1 MSASF
6 EILKAFAPL
15 LRYPGDDYLSHV
27 ERALACCAGEKEA
40 KAQLTALRDFVKGRT
55 GWELEEEFTRTFDIN
70 PSITM
75 DIGFHLFG
83 LAYKRGEFLV
93 KMQGALRS
101 VGMQAGTELA
111 DHLPT
116 LLELA
121 AMLPGEEGLQL
132 VEECIAPALK
142 KMLEAVPRTAKGLA
156 LAALALGDYVAA
168 NYRCLGE
175 ADPDLLDE
183 AHDITQG
190 YDYSP
195 GDLDD
200 LHLGVKR
207 HE

>member
-1 MSASF
+1 MAASF

-15 LRYPGDDYLSHV
+15 LRYPSDDYVARV
-27 ERALACCAGEKEA
+27 EQALALCALENETRGS
-40 KAQLTALRDFVKGRT
+40 LTALRDFVKGRT
-55 GWELEEEFTRTFDIN
+55 GWELEEDFTRTFDIN
-70 PSITM
+70 PSVTM
-75 DIGFHLFG
+75 DVGFHLFG

-93 KMQGALRS
+93 KMQGALREA
-101 VGMQAGTELA
+101 GMSAGTELA

-121 AMLPGEEGLQL
+121 AALPADEGLQL

-142 KMLEAVPRTAKGLA
+142 KMLEAVPRDSKGLA

-175 ADPDLLDE
+175 ANPDLLDE

-190 YDYSP
+190 YEYSP

>member
-1 MSASF
+1 MAASF
-6 EILKAFAPL
+6 EILKSLAPL
-15 LRYPGDDYLSHV
+15 LRYPGDDYQARLDS
-27 ERALACCAGEKEA
+27 ALELCTGEKATRDMLAEL
-40 KAQLTALRDFVKGRT
+40 KAFTLGKAPWQ
-55 GWELEEEFTRTFDIN
+55 LEEDFTRTFDIN
-70 PSITM
+70 PSVTM
-75 DIGFHLFG
+75 DVGFHLFG

-93 KMQGALRS
+93 KMQGALRKAGLS
-101 VGMQAGTELA
+101 AGTELA

-121 AMLPGEEGLQL
+121 AALPAEEGLQL

-142 KMLEAVPRTAKGLA
+142 KMLETVPRDSKGLA
-156 LAALALGDYVAA
+156 LAALALGEYVAA

-175 ADPDLLDE
+175 ANPDLQDE

-190 YDYSP
+190 YEYSP